1 MGPTA
6 SGKTGM
12 AVELVQR
19 FPFAIINV
27 DSVQVY
33 RGMDIGTG
41 KPDKATLSRAP
52 HRLIDIK
59 DPSEAYSAS
68 DFREDAIQEVGNVLT
83 LGKTPLLVGGTM
95 LYFKVLRDGLAAM
108 PHADAETR
116 NEIEALAEEKG
127 WEEVHHKLAQ
137 VDPESA
143 HRIHANDPQRLQR
156 ALEIFLVSGKTMTQL
171 HAEEQEAKKENG
183 DSLPVN

>member
-6 SGKTGM
+6 CGKTGM

-52 HRLIDIK
+52 HRLIDIR
-59 DPSEAYSAS
+59 S
-68 DFREDAIQEVGNVLT
+68 
-83 LGKTPLLVGGTM
+83 KTSSVPC
-95 LYFKVLRDGLAAM
+95 FS
-108 PHADAETR
+108 P
-116 NEIEALAEEKG
+116 
-127 WEEVHHKLAQ
+127 
-137 VDPESA
+137 
-143 HRIHANDPQRLQR
+143 
-156 ALEIFLVSGKTMTQL
+156 VS
-171 HAEEQEAKKENG
+171 
-183 DSLPVN
+183 

>member
-68 DFREDAIQEVGNVLT
+68 DFREDAIQEVGNVL
-83 LGKTPLLVGGTM
+83 LSLIHISEP
-95 LYFKVLRDGLAAM
+95 
-108 PHADAETR
+108 TR
-116 NEIEALAEEKG
+116 
-127 WEEVHHKLAQ
+127 
-137 VDPESA
+137 PY
-143 HRIHANDPQRLQR
+143 
-156 ALEIFLVSGKTMTQL
+156 
-171 HAEEQEAKKENG
+171 
-183 DSLPVN
+183 